1 MSTFVWNSITANFDT
16 QSARDQ
22 FVNTALQDTFF
33 LMKESNVDSDMDAYL
48 EDEENNFS
56 ASFSFNGTDS
66 LRDATTM
73 DGEINEKSFLKP
85 IMDQIHLVDGEW
97 SLEESWM
104 DDNAIGKDMYYS
116 NAPFS
121 SHQGSWILSLDTDS
135 PDEVSDFREF
145 LDEELPIEHSA
156 FSESIT
162 DTDIEYLIKS
172 IDTDEQAYIVNTDF
186 PDVLDLVGVLKIY
199 DTPESTKSTSIKP

>member
-1 MSTFVWNSITANFDT
+1 
-16 QSARDQ
+16 
-22 FVNTALQDTFF
+22 
-33 LMKESNVDSDMDAYL
+33 MKESNVDSDMDAYL

>member
-16 QSARDQ
+16 QGARDQ
-22 FVNTALQDTFF
+22 FVSTALQDTFF

-116 NAPFS
+116 NAPFT

-135 PDEVSDFREF
+135 PDEVSDFREY

-186 PDVLDLVGVLKIY
+186 PDGLDLVGILKIY